1 VEKGRRL
8 DLDRVLGLLGWDLR
22 LLHSSSYKSVRGLN
36 GATICCESPWTSK
49 RTRKLVYIRVFLR
62 SSVFFATVGATAG
75 GVATGC
81 FFVVTEFHVERAVNT
96 AIGTK

>member
-1 VEKGRRL
+1 MWAFAPRSDVDLKGQP
-8 DLDRVLGLLGWDLR
+8 
-22 LLHSSSYKSVRGLN
+22 N
-36 GATICCESPWTSK
+36 GHGNLYTFWVI
-49 RTRKLVYIRVFLR
+49 FLR

-81 FFVVTEFHVERAVNT
+81 FFVVTEFHVEKVVNT

>member
-1 VEKGRRL
+1 MWAMAPRYDVN
-8 DLDRVLGLLGWDLR
+8 LLGQP
-22 LLHSSSYKSVRGLN
+22 N
-36 GATICCESPWTSK
+36 GQGNLYTFW
-49 RTRKLVYIRVFLR
+49 VFLR

-81 FFVVTEFHVERAVNT
+81 FFVVTEFHVEKVVNT